1 MDFKSIICATCTCLA
16 AASFNAQ
23 AEFVS
28 AKDILNSNASSVDG
42 LYWIDPDGSGGVD
55 RYEIY
60 ADMMTAG
67 GGWTLGVHS
76 LSGSNASTTDMVS
89 NTGVAGLSTGHTR
102 DLTHLAIDRNA
113 ELRHRLVDF
122 DGSVIFDGYYT
133 GNYHG
138 ALGDTADWTTLEGN
152 LNVLDHHLGKS
163 WSTAANDVDSYSGN
177 CATMY
182 GTPWYYGNCWTT
194 MPTNSG
200 DFDTPTGIHHTDPIL
215 SYSIFAR
222 ELETPSLSPVPVPA
236 AAWLFGTALIGLV
249 GFGRRR
255 AGVST

>member
-28 AKDILNSNASSVDG
+28 AKDILNSDASSVDG

-152 LNVLDHHLGKS
+152 LNVLNYHLGKS
-163 WSTAANDVDSYSGN
+163 WSTAANDVDSYS
-177 CATMY
+177 
-182 GTPWYYGNCWTT
+182 
-194 MPTNSG
+194 
-200 DFDTPTGIHHTDPIL
+200 
-215 SYSIFAR
+215 R
-222 ELETPSLSPVPVPA
+222 V
-236 AAWLFGTALIGLV
+236 
-249 GFGRRR
+249 
-255 AGVST
+255 